1 MIIELNENIKINDSL
16 QVGDILYYAPLNGA
30 GPISNSLNDP
40 IIIGE
45 VTSISGSTITTVE
58 TPATPQQGDFL
69 MFVKNNKVNTSGLK
83 GYYARVKLELDSDNK
98 GKLFSVSAEVAESSK

>member
-45 VTSISGSTITTVE
+45 ITNISGSTITTVE
-58 TPATPQQGDFL
+58 TPATPQEGDF
-69 MFVKNNKVNTSGLK
+69 FNVCKKQQ
-83 GYYARVKLELDSDNK
+83 
-98 GKLFSVSAEVAESSK
+98 SKYVRFKRLLR

>member
-30 GPISNSLNDP
+30 GPISNSLDNP

-45 VTSISGSTITTVE
+45 VTNISG
-58 TPATPQQGDFL
+58 
-69 MFVKNNKVNTSGLK
+69 
-83 GYYARVKLELDSDNK
+83 
-98 GKLFSVSAEVAESSK
+98 

>member
-16 QVGDILYYAPLNGA
+16 QVGDILYYAPLNDA
-30 GPISNSLNDP
+30 GPISNSLDNP

-45 VTSISGSTITTVE
+45 VTNISGSTITTVE
-58 TPATPQQGDFL
+58 TPATPQEGDFL

-83 GYYARVKLELDSDNK
+83 GNYARVKLELDSDNK
-98 GKLFSVSAEVAESSK
+98 GKLFSVSAEVSESSK